1 MSDLNVLSIGN
12 SFSNDA
18 HRYLHRV
25 AKSEGEKIE
34 TINLYIGGCSLLK
47 HFQNIMGEKKDYE
60 LMVDG
65 FFANRFFCDVKTALL
80 ARKWDVITLQQAS
93 HESFIYDTYSPY
105 LPQISDY
112 VRKMCPEAKIFIH
125 QTWAYETGSDRILN
139 VAGFNTY
146 DEMFEKVEKS
156 YADAAKLIG
165 ADKIIPCGR
174 AMKNAL
180 DLGIKK
186 VHRDTFHASLGLGRF
201 ILALTWY
208 KALTGNSIDNVK
220 FNDFDEPV
228 SSEEYKTAIEAVN
241 KAF

>member
-1 MSDLNVLSIGN
+1 MDEGFITLAV
-12 SFSNDA
+12 
-18 HRYLHRV
+18 
-25 AKSEGEKIE
+25 KS
-34 TINLYIGGCSLLK
+34 
-47 HFQNIMGEKKDYE
+47 NIMHCYFDIEK
-60 LMVDG
+60 
-65 FFANRFFCDVKTALL
+65 
-80 ARKWDVITLQQAS
+80 S
-93 HESFIYDTYSPY
+93 
-105 LPQISDY
+105 
-112 VRKMCPEAKIFIH
+112 
-125 QTWAYETGSDRILN
+125 
-139 VAGFNTY
+139 Y

-228 SSEEYKTAIEAVN
+228 SEKDASMAQRCAQRAVEEIRSLMKCINSITKKE
-241 KAF
+241 K